1 MKHTFKR
8 LRIGLG
14 YTALAISTVAAPAVV
29 AKDTAKRPATA
40 KFQNMFTGDVSPTN
54 YNELRIPNGVN
65 SEVEVI
71 RERYPDGSVNVE
83 RQVTLNAEGNYVN
96 HGVWKQYTT
105 MGDVAAEG
113 QYNFGQR
120 VGLWTRWINKKDAE
134 LIGTMPFS
142 QFKAPFMSQA
152 NFTDG
157 KIDGEWTITDA
168 SERKVMTLTLKEGQ
182 RNGTTTF
189 FLPNGKIYWQMN
201 YENATPVGDLL
212 EVNKKNGEIVKS
224 ATYDHGHKIIT
235 KTENYHN
242 LNNRRQSQPQIKSQV
257 NYLAA
262 KSVAKS
268 LDDFWGTKLAIYGAD
283 GADVRHGAAKTWFSN
298 GQEESDGFYLNG
310 KRTGTFT
317 NWHENG
323 QMESTG
329 EYRDDLADGTW
340 IWWYGNGQKSSVGRY
355 ENGKLIGEWRWWSEE
370 GKLTKTH
377 TYNGTESA
385 ATEKEE
391 KVDVS
396 KRAAKTARE

>member
-1 MKHTFKR
+1 MKHTFKK

-14 YTALAISTVAAPAVV
+14 YTALAISTVTSPAVV
-29 AKDTAKRPATA
+29 AKETVKRHAPA
-40 KFQNMFTGDVSPTN
+40 KFQNMFVGEVAPTN
-54 YNELRIPNGVN
+54 YSELRIPNGVN

-71 RERYPDGSVNVE
+71 RERHTDGSVHIE

-96 HGVWKQYTT
+96 HGVWKEFTN

-120 VGLWTRWINKKDAE
+120 VGLWTRWIGKKDSA
-134 LIGTMPFS
+134 LINDMPFS

-152 NFTDG
+152 NFADG
-157 KIDGEWTITDA
+157 KMDGEWTITDA
-168 SERKVMTLTLKEGQ
+168 NERKVMSVSLKEGR

-189 FLPNGKIYWQMN
+189 WLPNGKIFWQIT
-201 YENATPVGDLL
+201 YDQAVPVGDLL
-212 EVNKKNGEIVKS
+212 EVNKKSGEVVKS

-235 KTENYHN
+235 KSDNYN
-242 LNNRRQSQPQIKSQV
+242 SQRGRNAQVQKKSQV

-268 LDDFWGTKLAIYGAD
+268 LDDFWGMKLAQYGAE
-283 GADVRHGAAKTWFSN
+283 GADVRHGSAKTWYPN
-298 GQEESDGFYLNG
+298 GQQESDGFYLNG
-310 KRTGTFT
+310 KKTGTFT

-329 EYRDDLADGTW
+329 EYHDDLADGTW
-340 IWWYGNGQKSSVGRY
+340 IWWYENGQKSAVGRY
-355 ENGKLIGEWRWWSEE
+355 ENGKLIGDWRWWDEE
-370 GKLTKTH
+370 GKLTKQH
-377 TYNGTESA
+377 TYTGTESA
-385 ATEKEE
+385 STETEE

-396 KRAAKTARE
+396 KRDAKTARE